1 MTTTAPSK
9 TAAMLHA
16 RYGASAPQPGR
27 INPTIETMLAHRSV
41 RSFLP
46 TPLPAG
52 TLDMLVAAAQS
63 ASTSSNMQVW
73 SVVAVEDTARKA
85 RIATLAGDQDFIRQA
100 PLFLAWCAD
109 TARIRR
115 AAAARGA
122 VLEGADYLESWIVA
136 SVDAAL
142 AAQNAFVAAESLGLG
157 GVYVGALRNHPEEV
171 AAELGLPPH
180 VMGLFGL
187 ALGHPDPTK
196 RAEIKPRLP
205 QSVVLHRERYDPTA
219 EAAALPAYDRLLAA
233 FSADNGMGAADWSD
247 RVIDRLGTVQSLR
260 GRDRMRAALHGLG
273 FRLR

>member
-1 MTTTAPSK
+1 MTTNAPSK

-16 RYGASAPQPGR
+16 RYGEAAPQPG
-27 INPTIETMLAHRSV
+27 PLSPAIETMLAHRSV
-41 RSFLP
+41 RGFLP
-46 TPLPAG
+46 TPLPPG
-52 TLDMLVAAAQS
+52 TLEMLVSAAQS

-73 SVVAVEDTARKA
+73 SVVAVEEPAHKA

-115 AAAARGA
+115 AATARGSA
-122 VLEGADYLESWIVA
+122 LEGAKYLESWIVA

-171 AAELGLPPH
+171 AAELGLPAH

-187 ALGHPDPTK
+187 AIGHPDPAK
-196 RAEIKPRLP
+196 RADVKPRLP
-205 QSVVLHRERYDPTA
+205 QSMVLHRERYDTSA
-219 EAAALPAYDRLLAA
+219 EAEALPEYDRLLAA
-233 FSADNGMGAADWSD
+233 FSAENGMGAADWSD
-247 RVIDRLGTVQSLR
+247 RVVDRLATAKSLR
-260 GRDRMRAALHGLG
+260 GRDRMKAALAALG
-273 FRLR
+273 FELR